1 MQLTQILL
9 SILWH
14 FCTKGLPLAQPS
26 LQTLGYLGPKVS
38 YILGLLKTDFKPW
51 YADLSILEAYLGH
64 FNAHLALWGNLGL
77 WAPGFGLVALNF
89 DLAADFGFVAAD
101 ISFSGAH

>member
-1 MQLTQILL
+1 MLKFQKTRNGIDEMQLTQILL

-14 FCTKGLPLAQPS
+14 FCTKRLPLAQPS

-64 FNAHLALWGNLGL
+64 FNTHLVLLTQFTVG
-77 WAPGFGLVALNF
+77 VT
-89 DLAADFGFVAAD
+89 
-101 ISFSGAH
+101 